1 MDNKTKEKIGQRI
14 NAALAERNVKQKELA
29 KHLGI
34 QDNTVS
40 YWCKGERT
48 PNTEQIINIS
58 ELLNVSAD
66 YLLGLSSVPTTD
78 KDIQFVCDYTG
89 LSKKAIRALHDGIGN
104 ASPVDDDEEVKL
116 IVSFGKIINHVL
128 ECPNFYTA
136 IENYNSFLELWK
148 PIVDR
153 FYPKAKDDAL
163 TDFFD
168 LGKEL
173 KEARMERFEAIDN
186 LTHALTSYEGAYDA
200 FLHKYN
206 EIIAENFVFSKNVG
220 DRNDNDTTA

>member
-1 MDNKTKEKIGQRI
+1 MDIKTKEKIGQRI

-66 YLLGLSSVPTTD
+66 YLLGLSEVKTTD

-89 LSKKAIRALHDGIGN
+89 LSDKAVKMLNRC
-104 ASPVDDDEEVKL
+104 ASAVDDDDDSMKFFM
-116 IVSFGKIINHVL
+116 SMCRIINHVL
-128 ECPNFYTA
+128 ESHYFYTA

-148 PIVDR
+148 SIVDR

-163 TDFFD
+163 TDFLD

-186 LTHALTSYEGAYDA
+186 LTHALTSYEGGYDV

-206 EIIAENFVFSKNVG
+206 EIRDNLFGFVG
-220 DRNDNDTTA
+220 DQNGNVSTT